1 MGVEAPEDALRIV
14 ARKADGGMRD
24 ALSLM
29 DQVLSLTGTGVD
41 TKSVRRVL
49 GLVEEERYMEV
60 LDILGD
66 RRHGDVFTLVERLIE
81 EGYDLVEFYHGFLD
95 VLRLL
100 LRLHLSPEATVEV
113 QEDLRI
119 SLVDRSRAFDPGDLL
134 RMLSMAVELEAQG
147 SLRGSPNPR
156 LPIEILLLRLSFL
169 DRTVSLEEL
178 IEALGGGAT
187 LELPAD
193 KEGGP

>member
-1 MGVEAPEDALRIV
+1 
-14 ARKADGGMRD
+14 MRD

-113 QEDLRI
+113 QEDLRT

-178 IEALGGGAT
+178 IEALG
-187 LELPAD
+187 LSLIHI
-193 KEGGP
+193 

>member
-1 MGVEAPEDALRIV
+1 M
-14 ARKADGGMRD
+14 
-24 ALSLM
+24 
-29 DQVLSLTGTGVD
+29 
-41 TKSVRRVL
+41 
-49 GLVEEERYMEV
+49 
-60 LDILGD
+60 
-66 RRHGDVFTLVERLIE
+66 ERLIE

-187 LELPAD
+187 L
-193 KEGGP
+193 